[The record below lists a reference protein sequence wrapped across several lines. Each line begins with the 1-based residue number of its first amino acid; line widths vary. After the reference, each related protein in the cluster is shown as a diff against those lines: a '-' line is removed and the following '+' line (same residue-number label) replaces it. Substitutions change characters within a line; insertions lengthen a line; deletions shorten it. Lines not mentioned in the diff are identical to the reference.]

1 MRASATTIG
10 PLGIA
15 ILRAR
20 ARLQI
25 PNSPYTSRFMSY
37 LPANLDVGTTIGDYQ
52 IVSVLGR
59 GGMGK
64 VFKVRNLLSDRIE
77 AMKVLLPGLD
87 PSPEL
92 VERFL
97 REIRVVAGLEHPGIA
112 ALRTALRVDNQILMI
127 MEYVEGNSLH
137 QMLQQGR
144 IETTR
149 AVRFTR
155 QVLEALGYAHR
166 RGVVHRDVKP
176 PNILVDLDDRIKLTD
191 FGIASRSGDPK
202 LTGAGIALGSLHYM
216 SPEQMKAEAL
226 DARSDLYSV
235 GVTLYEMVTGQTP
248 VQGSSY
254 YAILKAH
261 LEDKP
266 RSAAELVPELA
277 PELSRIIDKSL
288 AKMPSARFQT
298 AEEFQAALIELD
310 RGGSSEPAA
319 PRRLREQAVSSASL
333 PRSATPAPG
342 TPVHMSANVE
352 STPPTAMKSDVGVK
366 SWDPAVLENVR
377 KNLAVYVGPMAK
389 VLVNRAA
396 RNARNLEDL
405 YRVLATEIASPADR
419 EKFLRSQPL

>member
-1 MRASATTIG
+1 
-10 PLGIA
+10 
-15 ILRAR
+15 
-20 ARLQI
+20 
-25 PNSPYTSRFMSY
+25 MSF
-37 LPANLDVGTTIGDYQ
+37 LPANFEIGTTIGDYQ

-77 AMKVLLPGLD
+77 AMKVLLPGVD

-97 REIRVVAGLEHPGIA
+97 REIKVVAGLEHPGIA

-127 MEYVEGNSLH
+127 MEYVEGDSLH
-137 QMLQQGR
+137 QVLQRGR
-144 IETTR
+144 VETQR

-155 QVLEALGYAHR
+155 QALETLGYAHR

-176 PNILVDLDDRIKLTD
+176 GNILVGPDDRIKLTD

-202 LTGAGIALGSLHYM
+202 LTGAGVALGSLHYM

-248 VQGSSY
+248 VQGNSY

-261 LEDKP
+261 LDEKP
-266 RSAAELVPELA
+266 RPAVELVPGLA
-277 PELSRIIDKSL
+277 AVLSRVIEKSL
-288 AKMPSARFQT
+288 EKTPEARFQT
-298 AEEFQAALIELD
+298 AEEFQAALSGFDLGGAPEAAATMML
-310 RGGSSEPAA
+310 RGQVASDA
-319 PRRLREQAVSSASL
+319 PIA
-333 PRSATPAPG
+333 RSTTHAPG
-342 TPVHMSANVE
+342 TPAQISAQME
-352 STPPTAMKSDVGVK
+352 PTPPAGVKSDTGSK

-389 VLVNRAA
+389 VLVSRAA
-396 RNARNLEDL
+396 KNTHSLEDL
-405 YRVLATEIASPADR
+405 YRALATEIASPADR
-419 EKFLRSQPL
+419 EKFLRSHPL

>member
-1 MRASATTIG
+1 
-10 PLGIA
+10 
-15 ILRAR
+15 
-20 ARLQI
+20 
-25 PNSPYTSRFMSY
+25 MSF
-37 LPANLDVGTTIGDYQ
+37 LPVSLEVGTIIADYE

-64 VFKVRNLLSDRIE
+64 VFKVRNQLSDRVE
-77 AMKVLLPGLD
+77 AMKVLLPGVG

-92 VERFL
+92 LERFL

-137 QMLQQGR
+137 QMLQRGR
-144 IETTR
+144 IETAR

-176 PNILVDLDDRIKLTD
+176 PNILVDFDDRIKLTD

-248 VQGSSY
+248 VQGNSY

-266 RSAAELVPELA
+266 RSAAELATELA

-298 AEEFQAALIELD
+298 AEEFQAELIEFD
-310 RGGSSEPAA
+310 MGGSSEAAA
-319 PRRLREQAVSSASL
+319 PMMLRGKAASGASL
-333 PRSATPAPG
+333 PRRTTPAPG
-342 TPVHMSANVE
+342 APAHTPANVE
-352 STPPTAMKSDVGVK
+352 STPPAGMKSDVGVK
-366 SWDPAVLENVR
+366 LWDPAVLENVR

-389 VLVNRAA
+389 VLVSRAA
-396 RNARNLEDL
+396 RNTRNLESL
-405 YRVLATEIASPADR
+405 YRVLATEILSPVDR

>member
-1 MRASATTIG
+1 
-10 PLGIA
+10 
-15 ILRAR
+15 
-20 ARLQI
+20 
-25 PNSPYTSRFMSY
+25 MSF
-37 LPANLDVGTTIGDYQ
+37 LPVSLEIGTTIGDYQ

-64 VFKVRNLLSDRIE
+64 VFKVRNLLSDRVE
-77 AMKVLLPGLD
+77 AMKVLLPGMD

-97 REIRVVAGLEHPGIA
+97 REIKVVAGLEHPGIA

-137 QMLQQGR
+137 QMLQQER
-144 IETTR
+144 IDPAR

-176 PNILVDLDDRIKLTD
+176 PNILVDIDDRVKLTD

-216 SPEQMKAEAL
+216 SPEQMKAETL
-226 DARSDLYSV
+226 DARSDLYSL

-266 RSAAELVPELA
+266 RSAGELVPGLA
-277 PELSRIIDKSL
+277 PELSRVIEKSL
-288 AKMPSARFQT
+288 EKTPPARFQT
-298 AEEFQAALIELD
+298 AEEFHAALSGFEL
-310 RGGSSEPAA
+310 GGGAVAA
-319 PRRLREQAVSSASL
+319 VTTRLRGQWASDA
-333 PRSATPAPG
+333 PVARSATPTLG
-342 TPVHMSANVE
+342 TPAHTPVQIE
-352 STPPTAMKSDVGVK
+352 STPPSGVK
-366 SWDPAVLENVR
+366 SDTELKTWDPAVLENVR
-377 KNLAVYVGPMAK
+377 KDLAVFVGPMAK
-389 VLVNRAA
+389 VLVSRAA

-405 YRVLATEIASPADR
+405 YRVLATEIASLADR

>member
-1 MRASATTIG
+1 MSFLPVSLEIG
-10 PLGIA
+10 T
-15 ILRAR
+15 
-20 ARLQI
+20 
-25 PNSPYTSRFMSY
+25 N
-37 LPANLDVGTTIGDYQ
+37 IGDYQ

-64 VFKVRNLLSDRIE
+64 VFKVRNLLSDRVE
-77 AMKVLLPGLD
+77 AMKVLLPGVD

-97 REIRVVAGLEHPGIA
+97 REIKVVAGLEHPGIA
-112 ALRTALRVDNQILMI
+112 ALRTALRVNNQILMI

-137 QMLQQGR
+137 AMLQQGR
-144 IETTR
+144 IEPVR

-176 PNILVDLDDRIKLTD
+176 PNILVDVDDRVKLTD

-202 LTGAGIALGSLHYM
+202 LTGAGVALGSLHYM

-235 GVTLYEMVTGQTP
+235 GVTLYEMVTGQVP
-248 VQGSSY
+248 VQGNSY

-266 RSAAELVPELA
+266 RSAAELVPELT

-288 AKMPSARFQT
+288 EKMPSARFQT
-298 AEEFQAALIELD
+298 AEEFQAALIEFD
-310 RGGSSEPAA
+310 RGGLSGAAA
-319 PRRLREQAVSSASL
+319 PTMLSGQAASGASL
-333 PRSATPAPG
+333 PHSGPPAPG
-342 TPVHMSANVE
+342 TPAHMSANVE
-352 STPPTAMKSDVGVK
+352 STPPAGMKSDMGVK
-366 SWDPAVLENVR
+366 LWDPAVLENVR

-389 VLVNRAA
+389 VLVSRAA

-405 YRVLATEIASPADR
+405 YRALATEIASPADR
-419 EKFLRSQPL
+419 EKFLRSEPL

>member
-1 MRASATTIG
+1 
-10 PLGIA
+10 
-15 ILRAR
+15 
-20 ARLQI
+20 
-25 PNSPYTSRFMSY
+25 
-37 LPANLDVGTTIGDYQ
+37 
-52 IVSVLGR
+52 
-59 GGMGK
+59 
-64 VFKVRNLLSDRIE
+64 
-77 AMKVLLPGLD
+77 
-87 PSPEL
+87 

-137 QMLQQGR
+137 QMLPPGR
-144 IETTR
+144 IETAR

-166 RGVVHRDVKP
+166 PGVVHRDVKP
-176 PNILVDLDDRIKLTD
+176 PNILVDDRIKLTD

-202 LTGAGIALGSLHYM
+202 LSSAGIALGSLHYM
-216 SPEQMKAEAL
+216 SPEQVKAEAL

-235 GVTLYEMVTGQTP
+235 GVTLYEMVTGHTP
-248 VQGSSY
+248 VQGNSH

-266 RSAAELVPELA
+266 RSAAELAPELA

-298 AEEFQAALIELD
+298 AEEFQAALIEFDL
-310 RGGSSEPAA
+310 GGSSEAAA
-319 PRRLREQAVSSASL
+319 PTMLRGQATSGVSL
-333 PRSATPAPG
+333 PGRTTPAPG
-342 TPVHMSANVE
+342 TPAHIPANVE
-352 STPPTAMKSDVGVK
+352 STPPAGMKSDVGVK
-366 SWDPAVLENVR
+366 LWDPAVLENVR

-389 VLVNRAA
+389 VLVSRAA
-396 RNARNLEDL
+396 RNTRNLESL
-405 YRVLATEIASPADR
+405 YCAPATEILSPADR

>member
-1 MRASATTIG
+1 M
-10 PLGIA
+10 
-15 ILRAR
+15 
-20 ARLQI
+20 
-25 PNSPYTSRFMSY
+25 NF
-37 LPANLDVGTTIGDYQ
+37 LPVSLEIGTTIGDYQ

-64 VFKVRNLLSDRIE
+64 VFKVRNLLSDRVE
-77 AMKVLLPGLD
+77 AMKVLLPGVD

-97 REIRVVAGLEHPGIA
+97 REIKVVAGLEHPGIA
-112 ALRTALRVDNQILMI
+112 ALRTALRVNNQILMI
-127 MEYVEGNSLH
+127 MEYVEGNSL
-137 QMLQQGR
+137 QEMLQQGR
-144 IETTR
+144 IEPVR

-176 PNILVDLDDRIKLTD
+176 PNILVDVDDRVKLTD

-235 GVTLYEMVTGQTP
+235 GVTLYEMVTGQAP
-248 VQGSSY
+248 VQGNSY

-266 RSAAELVPELA
+266 RPAAELVPELT
-277 PELSRIIDKSL
+277 PKLSRIIDKSL
-288 AKMPSARFQT
+288 EKMPSARFQT
-298 AEEFQAALIELD
+298 AEEFQAALIEFD
-310 RGGSSEPAA
+310 RGGSSEAAA
-319 PRRLREQAVSSASL
+319 PMRLREQAVSSASL
-333 PRSATPAPG
+333 QRSGTPAPG
-342 TPVHMSANVE
+342 TPAHMSANVE
-352 STPPTAMKSDVGVK
+352 STPPAGMKSDMGVK
-366 SWDPAVLENVR
+366 LWDPAVLENVR

-389 VLVNRAA
+389 VLVSRAA

-405 YRVLATEIASPADR
+405 YRALATEIGSPADR